1 MSNQNMQKRLSDR
14 VADDIL
20 NMITVDK
27 KFLPG
32 EKLPNEIDLSEE
44 LKISRATLRE
54 AVRILAAGGV
64 VEIRRGL
71 GTFVREDFKVD
82 DKKGILSLA
91 NLKTDIR
98 DLYEMRLIVEPEAAY
113 YAAMRASDEEIGHI
127 VSLGKQ
133 IESDIAEGRN
143 RTEAER
149 NFHKAIAKASHN
161 EFMTKLLPVIYQAI
175 DRGVKLSKSREKA
188 LSDTVSDHKAIVEF
202 LLMRNGEGAR
212 SAMKIH
218 ILHAMEEFS
227 R

>member
-1 MSNQNMQKRLSDR
+1 MSMKNMQKRLSDR

-20 NMITVDK
+20 TMITVDK

-32 EKLPNEIDLSEE
+32 EKLPNEIELSEE

-113 YAAMRASDEEIGHI
+113 YAALRASDEEIQHI
-127 VSLGKQ
+127 LSLGKQ
-133 IESDIAEGRN
+133 IESDIADGKN

-175 DRGVKLSKSREKA
+175 DRGVKLSESREKA
-188 LSDTVSDHKAIVEF
+188 ISDTVLDHKAIVEF

-212 SAMKIH
+212 SAMKVH
-218 ILHAMEEFS
+218 ILHAIEEFS
-227 R
+227 K

>member
-32 EKLPNEIDLSEE
+32 EKLPNEIDLSKE